1 MAERSVIIR
10 HLPAVETLG
19 SVSTICSDKT
29 GTLTRNEMTA
39 TTVVLTAAH
48 YDVSG
53 GGYAPTGAISTA
65 GREVDP
71 SSEIGLMRLARTAL
85 LCNDAALRQ
94 FAGRW
99 TVAGDPM
106 EGALVS
112 LALKAGLDHDHDGE
126 VFACV
131 DWGNQATVPQ
141 DDIVQCRHQLAAA
154 TLSRIFLTLP
164 PIWRGEHRD

>member
-1 MAERSVIIR
+1 
-10 HLPAVETLG
+10 
-19 SVSTICSDKT
+19 
-29 GTLTRNEMTA
+29 
-39 TTVVLTAAH
+39 
-48 YDVSG
+48 
-53 GGYAPTGAISTA
+53 
-65 GREVDP
+65 
-71 SSEIGLMRLARTAL
+71 MRLARTAL

-112 LALKAGLDHDHDGE
+112 LALKAGLDHDRLLKEQPRLDEIPFDAAHRYMATLHHNHDGE

>member
-1 MAERSVIIR
+1 M
-10 HLPAVETLG
+10 
-19 SVSTICSDKT
+19 
-29 GTLTRNEMTA
+29 

-48 YDVSG
+48 YNVSE
-53 GGYAPTGAISTA
+53 
-65 GREVDP
+65 GRLSAHGRDQHP
-71 SSEIGLMRLARTAL
+71 RSRGRSDSEIGVMRLARTAL

-112 LALKAGLDHDHDGE
+112 LALKAGLDHNHDGE

-154 TLSRIFLTLP
+154 TLSRIFLP
-164 PIWRGEHRD
+164 CHRSGAVSIVTKLEGSA